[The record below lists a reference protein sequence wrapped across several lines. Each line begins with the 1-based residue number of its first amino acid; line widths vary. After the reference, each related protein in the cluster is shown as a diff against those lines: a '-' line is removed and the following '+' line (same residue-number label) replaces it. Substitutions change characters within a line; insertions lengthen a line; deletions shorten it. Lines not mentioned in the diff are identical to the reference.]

1 MTETTIQDLMDALP
15 EAFVAEKAAGVDSSV
30 QFLLSGDK
38 GGDWLVTI
46 RDQQCGVTRER
57 STSARLTVEA
67 DAQDVLD
74 MFLGS
79 LDPMRA
85 YMRGKVRFQGDMG
98 LAMKLTNL
106 FKVDAELYQR
116 LMK

>member
-1 MTETTIQDLMDALP
+1 MAETTIQDLMDALP
-15 EAFVAEKAAGVDSSV
+15 ETFVTERSAGVDSTV
-30 QFLLSGDK
+30 QFVLSGEK

-46 RDQQCGVTRER
+46 HDQTCMVTRER
-57 STSARLTVEA
+57 VEAARLRVEA

-74 MFLGS
+74 MFLGD

-106 FKVDAELYQR
+106 FKVDAELYKR
-116 LMK
+116 LKK